1 MSPGRGTLPDGLQH
15 RRHCQRVAAGGRLS
29 GSAGMSGTGDRW
41 SVSLREPRAPWPCP
55 LAACGDLGQL
65 SGRRAGGRGDKPR
78 GQPRAA
84 ILVQPWP
91 WMCPCGSAPVLSIA
105 AQKTCPQG
113 LLRGGGTAHGPHGTG
128 HGPSTMEHQD
138 PLCDLSLPQT
148 GCHPQGSSS
157 LGVDEGSWEQAR
169 CLESTARAPAH
180 HFTSGNSG
188 FFQRQLLPPQQS
200 CSGRELPPG
209 TGSREMAPDQP
220 PFCSPAQGTVG
231 DWKVVLFHHYIWRHG
246 DPRIEFMHKIGLL
259 SQGI

>member
-1 MSPGRGTLPDGLQH
+1 MSPGRGTLPNGLQH
-15 RRHCQRVAAGGRLS
+15 QRHCQRVAAGGRLR

-55 LAACGDLGQL
+55 PAACGDLGQL
-65 SGRRAGGRGDKPR
+65 SGRRAGGHGDKPR

-148 GCHPQGSSS
+148 GCHQQGFSS
-157 LGVDEGSWEQAR
+157 LGWING
-169 CLESTARAPAH
+169 L
-180 HFTSGNSG
+180 
-188 FFQRQLLPPQQS
+188 
-200 CSGRELPPG
+200 
-209 TGSREMAPDQP
+209 GSRPAVWRAQPVLLHTTSLLETWGFSSASSCHPPSRAALAVSSLLAPGAVRWHRTSPRSAPQP
-220 PFCSPAQGTVG
+220 REQWVTGKWFYFTTISGGTV
-231 DWKVVLFHHYIWRHG
+231 IQ
-246 DPRIEFMHKIGLL
+246 E
-259 SQGI
+259 

>member
-41 SVSLREPRAPWPCP
+41 SVSLREPHAPWPCP
-55 LAACGDLGQL
+55 PAACGDLGQL
-65 SGRRAGGRGDKPR
+65 LGRQAGGRGDKPR

-105 AQKTCPQG
+105 AKKTCPHG
-113 LLRGGGTAHGPHGTG
+113 LLRGGGTAHGPGGTG
-128 HGPSTMEHQD
+128 HGPGTPEHQD
-138 PLCDLSLPQT
+138 PLCNLSLPQT
-148 GCHPQGSSS
+148 GCHQQGSSS

-180 HFTSGNSG
+180 HFTSGNSW
-188 FFQRQLLPPQQS
+188 FFQRQLLPPPSRAALAVSSLLAPGAMRWHRTSPRSAPQPREQWVTGKWFYFTTI
-200 CSGRELPPG
+200 SG
-209 TGSREMAPDQP
+209 
-220 PFCSPAQGTVG
+220 GTV
-231 DWKVVLFHHYIWRHG
+231 IQ
-246 DPRIEFMHKIGLL
+246 E
-259 SQGI
+259 